1 MYPFLLVLLLKWF
14 YFRFSGEMDLVI
26 NLELYDSIDESDNK
40 SWLEYT
46 LASISSPKVE
56 YLIPGMHLT
65 VGKNQQMKPIN
76 LTSLLV
82 LKTQGSPIQKYFS
95 RVCNSIFKKQLL
107 HKKYPQLCKIP
118 TDTSQYFRL
127 ADEYIQQNVVIV
139 SLRGYS

>member
-1 MYPFLLVLLLKWF
+1 MYPFLLVLFLEWF
-14 YFRFSGEMDLVI
+14 CFRFSGEMDLVI

-40 SWLEYT
+40 SWLEYP
-46 LASISSPKVE
+46 LASSSPKAE

-95 RVCNSIFKKQLL
+95 RACNSIFKKQLL

>member
-1 MYPFLLVLLLKWF
+1 
-14 YFRFSGEMDLVI
+14 MDLVI
-26 NLELYDSIDESDNK
+26 NLELYDSIDDNK
-40 SWLEYT
+40 SWLEYP
-46 LASISSPKVE
+46 LASASPKVE
-56 YLIPGMHLT
+56 YLVPGMHLT
-65 VGKNQQMKPIN
+65 MGKNQQMKPIN

-95 RVCNSIFKKQLL
+95 RTCNYIFKKQLL